1 MRLPS
6 GHFYKLPLKQD
17 GTLGKFVACWCGMKI
32 CKLCRRQRG
41 SLEES
46 CEGGM
51 NVDRGDLSIGGT
63 HSGSRNTEAWAAG
76 TQRPGQQERRGL
88 GSRNAEVVCLEK
100 GSLGSSQSQET
111 LRHLCTHFCPDCD
124 MDTLCLLFVV
134 ALPCCRSCVT
144 HSKQVWDFQGWRTLR
159 LH

>member
-1 MRLPS
+1 VGPASAVWRGQLFGVLDVPVRLPS

-76 TQRPGQQERRGL
+76 TQRPGQQERRGGLL
-88 GSRNAEVVCLEK
+88 GKRLAGIQPKSR
-100 GSLGSSQSQET
+100 
-111 LRHLCTHFCPDCD
+111 
-124 MDTLCLLFVV
+124 DTAPPVHALL
-134 ALPCCRSCVT
+134 S
-144 HSKQVWDFQGWRTLR
+144 
-159 LH
+159 